1 VAGRERDLM
10 STMRLGGWEVDY
22 LEYLRVE
29 LGRAERT
36 LRSYEA
42 DLRQFDQWCT
52 DEGLDP
58 LAVQSAQLRRWLA
71 ALERQGCGGRTR
83 ARKLSTLRGFYRRLM
98 ERGRID
104 KDPTELLK
112 ARERRRPLPKTL
124 TRDEVDRLITQPV
137 TAEPAGLRDRAMLEV
152 AYGCGLRVSEVI
164 GLQLGDVDA
173 EEGFVR
179 CYGKGSKERL
189 VPLGDEAAHWLERYI
204 AEARAHFKPAS
215 KEQAVFLGRRGG
227 PLTRQWFGKLLKQY
241 ATDAGIERARVSPH
255 VLRHSFATH
264 LLEADADLR
273 AVQAMLGHTQ
283 IATTEVYTH
292 VDRARLRAVYDAHHP
307 RAR

>member
-1 VAGRERDLM
+1 M
-10 STMRLGGWEVDY
+10 SRGSNRLGGWELDY

-29 LGRAERT
+29 LGRSERT
-36 LRSYEA
+36 LRSYAA
-42 DLRQFDQWCT
+42 DLRQFDEWSR
-52 DEGLDP
+52 DAAVDP
-58 LAVQSAQLRRWLA
+58 LTAGPADLRAWLG
-71 ALERQGCGGRTR
+71 ALERGGCGGRTR
-83 ARKLSTLRGFYRRLM
+83 SRKLSALRGLYRHLM
-98 ERGRID
+98 ERGRIA
-104 KDPTELLK
+104 KDPTELLN

-124 TRDEVDRLITQPV
+124 TQEEVERLLTSPV
-137 TAEPAGLRDRAMLEV
+137 LDDDLGLRDRAMLEV

-173 EEGFVR
+173 DDGFLR

-189 VPLGDEAAHWLERYI
+189 VPLGEEAAHWLARYVDEERPGLQPGP
-204 AEARAHFKPAS
+204 H
-215 KEQAVFLGRRGG
+215 EQAVFLGRRGR
-227 PLTRQWFGKLLKQY
+227 PLTRQWFAKLLKQY

-264 LLEADADLR
+264 LLEANADLR
-273 AVQAMLGHTQ
+273 AVQAMLGHSR

-307 RAR
+307 RAH

>member
-1 VAGRERDLM
+1 M
-10 STMRLGGWEVDY
+10 SASRLGGWELDY

-42 DLRQFDQWCT
+42 DLRQFDAWCAK
-52 DEGLDP
+52 EEIDP
-58 LAVQSAQLRRWLA
+58 LTAQPAQLRSWLA
-71 ALERQGCGGRTR
+71 ALERHGCGGRTR

-98 ERGRID
+98 ERGRLD

-112 ARERRRPLPKTL
+112 ARERKRALPRTL
-124 TRDEVDRLITQPV
+124 TREEVDRLISQPL
-137 TAEPAGLRDRAMLEV
+137 TEEAAGLRDRAMLEI

-173 EEGFVR
+173 EDGVVR

-189 VPLGDEAAHWLERYI
+189 VPLGEEAAYWVQRYV
-204 AEARAHFKPAS
+204 AEARDGFNPPS
-215 KEQAVFLGRRGG
+215 REQAMFLGRRGG
-227 PLTRQWFGKLLKQY
+227 PLTRQWFGKLLKKY

-292 VDRARLRAVYDAHHP
+292 VDRTRLRAVYDAHHP